1 MRTTPSWT
9 IDSDGGAVETVW
21 SSIHQP
27 MILEGSGPTTEGTAV
42 THSLLFFANEATI
55 SLNGKSIGG
64 VVYVRDEW
72 IRAIGRQGTSAVFAI
87 AETTTTTVPSK

>member
-1 MRTTPSWT
+1 MRK
-9 IDSDGGAVETVW
+9 GARVETVW

-27 MILEGSGPTTEGTAV
+27 MILEGPGPANGGAAV

-87 AETTTTTVPSK
+87 AETTTTTEPSK